1 MDGGG
6 GGDDHRRACGDGW
19 STPPHSFLAH
29 ALKKPKLEWEE
40 ARLWVDVC
48 YAGQGGGGG
57 GGGGG
62 GFGSATAPLESPF
75 AASSIAGSF
84 GSASL
89 LAVFA
94 PPWSPWPHHEALH
107 FSWQL
112 LMPVPHAATVAAADD
127 SSCLDEEALSPSS
140 EAPGGRLPVL
150 TIDDL
155 PSAPHPRQRR
165 AGFMS
170 QSAPAFREPT
180 SPHSGAAT
188 PTSRALPGGRTPRGS
203 PAAAMDA
210 LLPQGLSP
218 LPGGTFRRLVAS
230 PVQLGSSPAAASAR
244 SVGLPPPTPGG
255 CLRSTVPGFSSG
267 GTAAAAD
274 LSASTESCLSNSIS
288 PFKVLRPLS
297 LEDTFSLEDL
307 NRQING
313 PSLRRSSSTGSV
325 PWPGPPSGP
334 LVLSPAKLSL
344 FPTPAHGEVHV
355 TRLRTQGNGSI
366 TIKRNKS

>member
-1 MDGGG
+1 MGGGG

-48 YAGQGGGGG
+48 HAGHGGGV
-57 GGGGG
+57 GGGG
-62 GFGSATAPLESPF
+62 GFGSAAAPLESPF

-84 GSASL
+84 EG
-89 LAVFA
+89 
-94 PPWSPWPHHEALH
+94 
-107 FSWQL
+107 
-112 LMPVPHAATVAAADD
+112 

-140 EAPGGRLPVL
+140 EAHGGRLPVL

-165 AGFMS
+165 AGLMS
-170 QSAPAFREPT
+170 QSAPAFRAPT

-244 SVGLPPPTPGG
+244 STGLPPPTPGG
-255 CLRSTVPGFSSG
+255 CLRITVPGFSSG

-274 LSASTESCLSNSIS
+274 LSASTESCLSNPIS

-297 LEDTFSLEDL
+297 SEDTFSLEDL

-334 LVLSPAKLSL
+334 LVLSPAKPSL
-344 FPTPAHGEVHV
+344 FPAPAHGEVHV